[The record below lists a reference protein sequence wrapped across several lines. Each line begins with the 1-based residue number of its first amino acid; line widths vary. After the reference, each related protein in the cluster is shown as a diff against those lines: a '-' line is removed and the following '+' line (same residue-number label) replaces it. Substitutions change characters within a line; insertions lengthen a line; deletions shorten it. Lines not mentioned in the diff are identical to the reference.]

1 MFEGML
7 TFAEAWQR
15 MRPRRPGTSP
25 CHRGSQLLWW
35 TGRASQQRLSKAS
48 QARGGACSGGIT
60 RMRFHRTGGIKP
72 PTAAG
77 VRGHRTC
84 IRWRSSVSTD
94 GGSKFFLTARGL
106 LISIRSKRVGTSQR
120 WLCTNPGQRR
130 LPVPRFSC
138 RWPANTAN
146 EGIMS
151 LCFPRTRF
159 GLPRKR
165 RTNLSN
171 W

>member
-15 MRPRRPGTSP
+15 TRPRRPATSP
-25 CHRGSQLLWW
+25 CHRGSLLLWW
-35 TGRASQQRLSKAS
+35 TGHASQQRLSKAS
-48 QARGGACSGGIT
+48 QARGDGCLGGIT

-77 VRGHRTC
+77 VLGHRTC
-84 IRWRSSVSTD
+84 SRWRLSVSTD
-94 GGSKFFLTARGL
+94 GVSKFFLTVRGL
-106 LISIRSKRVGTSQR
+106 LISTRSKRVATFQR
-120 WLCTNPGQRR
+120 WPSTNPGRRR
-130 LPVPRFSC
+130 LQMPRFSC
-138 RWPANTAN
+138 RWPASTAN

-151 LCFPRTRF
+151 PCFLCTRSV
-159 GLPRKR
+159 LPRQR
-165 RTNLSN
+165 CTNLWN

>member
-7 TFAEAWQR
+7 TLAEAWQR
-15 MRPRRPGTSP
+15 MRPRRPATSL
-25 CHRGSQLLWW
+25 CRRGSLLLWW
-35 TGRASQQRLSKAS
+35 TARALQQRLSKAS
-48 QARGGACSGGIT
+48 QARGDACLAGIT

-77 VRGHRTC
+77 VRGQRTC
-84 IRWRSSVSTD
+84 IRWRSSVST
-94 GGSKFFLTARGL
+94 GGVSKFFLTVRGL
-106 LISIRSKRVGTSQR
+106 LISTRSKRVGTFQR
-120 WLCTNPGQRR
+120 WPSTNPGQRR
-130 LPVPRFSC
+130 LPMPRFSC

-151 LCFPRTRF
+151 PCFPCTRF

-165 RTNLSN
+165 CINLTN

>member
-15 MRPRRPGTSP
+15 TRPRRPAAIP
-25 CHRGSQLLWW
+25 CRRGSLLLWW
-35 TGRASQQRLSKAS
+35 TARALQQRLSKAS
-48 QARGGACSGGIT
+48 QARGGACLGGIT
-60 RMRFHRTGGIKP
+60 RMRFPRTGGIKP

-84 IRWRSSVSTD
+84 IRWRSLVNTD
-94 GGSKFFLTARGL
+94 GASKFFLTVREL
-106 LISIRSKRVGTSQR
+106 LTSTRSKRVGTSQR
-120 WLCTNPGQRR
+120 WPSTNLGPKR
-130 LPVPRFSC
+130 LPMPRFSC

-146 EGIMS
+146 EVILS
-151 LCFPRTRF
+151 PCFPCIRSV
-159 GLPRKR
+159 LPRQR
-165 RTNLSN
+165 CINLWN